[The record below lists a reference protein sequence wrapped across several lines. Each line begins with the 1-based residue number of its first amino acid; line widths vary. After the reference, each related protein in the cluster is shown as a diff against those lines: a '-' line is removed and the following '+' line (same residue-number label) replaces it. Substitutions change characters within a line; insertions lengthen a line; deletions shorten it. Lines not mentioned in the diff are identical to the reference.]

1 MRRAMRQPSRF
12 GPRLALGDSDP
23 AKTPPVSQ
31 ILTLVSPLMRMG
43 SCAAALYAGGRRAGE
58 AAPIEIELDG
68 GMRLCVDA
76 ASMRKR

>member
-1 MRRAMRQPSRF
+1 
-12 GPRLALGDSDP
+12 
-23 AKTPPVSQ
+23 
-31 ILTLVSPLMRMG
+31 MRMG
-43 SCAAALYAGGRRAGE
+43 SCAAALYAGRRAGE